1 MKRETIQFFKIGK
14 EDGQKF
20 LKLIKEKF
28 KDQDV
33 IDKKYKVVKE
43 NDYILFP
50 LVDDV
55 QLLNKLEKHLEYKF
69 EYQIVTQKAIPN
81 PKFGYKSLEKLL
93 INEIP
98 EEILNLIPKSY
109 DIIGEIAIF
118 EFDKFGEY
126 ERKALGPFK
135 KKIARAIEI
144 ANKHVKTVYEKK
156 SEIKGEHRLRELA
169 LIYGQNKSETIHKEN
184 KCQFKL
190 DVMYTFFTPRL
201 VFERRRI
208 ASTNIKAN
216 EIIVDMF
223 AGVGPISIQLAK
235 NNEVTIY
242 SFDINTVAYNYLKEN
257 IKLNKLKGKIIP
269 DNIDIKDLI
278 NPSNKLGSLLKSNVD
293 RIIMNLPENSLE
305 YIDVACFLMK
315 KNGGIIHNYQFCEK
329 PNQIEKAI
337 EDFKKKLNNY
347 NWQIEKILNAKK
359 VKAYSPK
366 ADLVVI
372 DLYINQ
378 INNKNERIKSSD
390 L

>member
-257 IKLNKLKGKIIP
+257 IKLNKLKGNIIP
-269 DNIDIKDLI
+269 YNLDIKDLI

>member
-190 DVMYTFFTPRL
+190 DVMHTFFTPRL